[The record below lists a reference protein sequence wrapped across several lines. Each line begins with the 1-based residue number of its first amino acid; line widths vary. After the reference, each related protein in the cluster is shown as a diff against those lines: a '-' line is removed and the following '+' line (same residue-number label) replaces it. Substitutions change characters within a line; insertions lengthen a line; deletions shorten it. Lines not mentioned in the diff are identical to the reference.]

1 MTLPTFLGIGVQ
13 RGGSTWLHT
22 LLASHPD
29 VYMPTIRKEIR
40 FFDRYYENGLGWYE
54 GFFCPPEDAKNYQ
67 AIGEISPEYY
77 ECEECPE
84 RIFNT
89 FPQIKMIMMLRHPI
103 SRAYSQYGFNVQR
116 RNYRGSFEDFLATRP
131 RALEKGFYSRYL
143 KEYLRYFDREQFL
156 PLVFEDVFTDISKTK
171 NKVADFLDIPA
182 DKFPLADKTEK
193 VNASTVPAHQSLYGF
208 VVKTGRK
215 LRKRNLEPVVDFVM
229 RLGIQRFLSK
239 GEPLQPLGK
248 ELKQR
253 LSKGYHEEF
262 NQLEECMQVDL
273 SSWRNERPYKERTP

>member
-54 GFFCPPEDAKNYQ
+54 EFFCPSEESSKYR

-84 RIFNT
+84 RIHHT
-89 FPQIKMIMMLRHPI
+89 FPEIKMIMMLRHPI

-116 RNYRGSFEDFLATRP
+116 RNYKGSFEEFLATRP
-131 RALEKGFYSRYL
+131 KALEKGFYSRYL
-143 KEYLRYFDREQFL
+143 KQYLQFFDRKQFL

-171 NKVADFLDIPA
+171 NKVADFLEISA
-182 DKFPLADKTEK
+182 DKFPASENREK
-193 VNASTVPAHQSLYGF
+193 VNASTVPTHQSLYGF

-239 GEPLQPLGK
+239 GEPLQPLDK
-248 ELKQR
+248 ELKKR
-253 LSKGYHEEF
+253 LSQVYYDEF
-262 NQLEECMQVDL
+262 DELEKCLQIDL
-273 SSWRNERPYKERTP
+273 SSWRNENPHKERTT

>member
-54 GFFCPPEDAKNYQ
+54 SFFCPSEDANKYQ

-77 ECEECPE
+77 ECQDCPE

-89 FPQIKMIMMLRHPI
+89 IPQIKMIMMLRHPI

-131 RALEKGFYSRYL
+131 KALEKGFYSRYL
-143 KEYLRYFDREQFL
+143 KEYLRYFDRRQFL
-156 PLVFEDVFTDISKTK
+156 PLVFEDVFTDIGKTK
-171 NKVADFLDIPA
+171 NKVADFLEISA
-182 DKFPLADKTEK
+182 DKFPTSDNREK
-193 VNASTVPAHQSLYGF
+193 VNASTVPTYQSLYGF

-239 GEPLQPLGK
+239 GDPLQPLDK
-248 ELKQR
+248 ELKKK
-253 LSKGYHEEF
+253 LSQAYNEEF
-262 NQLEECMQVDL
+262 DELEKCLEIDL
-273 SSWRNERPYKERTP
+273 SSWRNEKPQKERTP

>member
-54 GFFCPPEDAKNYQ
+54 SFFCPPEDARNYQ

-77 ECEECPE
+77 ECEECPK

-89 FPQIKMIMMLRHPI
+89 FPQVKMIMMLRHPI

-116 RNYRGSFEDFLATRP
+116 RNYKGSFEEFLATRP
-131 RALEKGFYSRYL
+131 KALEKGFYSRYL
-143 KEYLRYFDREQFL
+143 KQYLQFFDRKQFL

-171 NKVADFLDIPA
+171 NKVADFLEISA
-182 DKFPLADKTEK
+182 DKFPASENREK
-193 VNASTVPAHQSLYGF
+193 VNASTVPTHQSLYGF

-239 GEPLQPLGK
+239 GEPLQPLDK
-248 ELKQR
+248 ELKKR
-253 LSKGYHEEF
+253 LSQAYYSEF
-262 NQLEECMQVDL
+262 DELEKSLQLDL
-273 SSWRNERPYKERTP
+273 SSWRNEKPQKERTP